1 MSTFRQIADNFV
13 VGPQITVAD
22 IPAVQEAGFKTIIC
36 TRPDGEEPGQ
46 PTAQSIGEAA
56 AAAGISF
63 VSIPVNSGQ
72 APSSDAVIEMQEA
85 LNTLPDPILCYCRS
99 GNRAGQLW
107 ELATQE

>member
-13 VGPQITVAD
+13 VGPQLRPAD
-22 IPAVQEAGFKTIIC
+22 MPAIQEAGFKTIIC
-36 TRPDGEEPGQ
+36 TSPDGEEPGQ
-46 PTAQSIGEAA
+46 PTAQTIGEAA
-56 AAAGISF
+56 AAVGISF
-63 VSIPVNSGQ
+63 VSIPVVSGQ

-107 ELATQE
+107 ELATHG